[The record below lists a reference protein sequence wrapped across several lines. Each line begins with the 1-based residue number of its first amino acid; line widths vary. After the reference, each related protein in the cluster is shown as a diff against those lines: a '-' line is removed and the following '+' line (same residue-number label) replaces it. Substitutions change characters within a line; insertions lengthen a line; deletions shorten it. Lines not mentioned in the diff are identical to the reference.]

1 MKKTTIL
8 VLSNP
13 DDPLLSMLNPLRDS
27 ASIVTGEMHQAFE
40 KAAPDAEVILN
51 WCGSLSLMREV
62 FAMHRNLRWVHSRSV
77 GLERTLFPELA
88 ASEVTL
94 TNGRG
99 VFSPSLGEFT
109 LAAILY
115 FAKDFRRMIRN
126 QLAGLWE
133 PFDVSLVESQTVG
146 IVGYGDIGRAVAA
159 RVRAMGMNVLAVK
172 RNVPVKPARDP
183 LVDEIYGSDRRLDML
198 SRCDYVVV
206 AVPLNQET
214 YGLIGD
220 AEFAAMKK
228 GAVVINISRGPVIKE
243 VAMIKALSEN
253 RIKGAALDVFD
264 QEPLPKGH
272 PFFKLENVLLSP
284 HCADHTSDWLENAM
298 RLFIAQF
305 ERFRRGETLQN
316 VVDKKLGY

>member
-1 MKKTTIL
+1 M
-8 VLSNP
+8 P
-13 DDPLLSMLNPLRDS
+13 
-27 ASIVTGEMHQAFE
+27 
-40 KAAPDAEVILN
+40 
-51 WCGSLSLMREV
+51 
-62 FAMHRNLRWVHSRSV
+62 RNLRWVHSRSV

-146 IVGYGDIGRAVAA
+146 IVGYGDIGWAVAA

-198 SRCDYVVV
+198 SR
-206 AVPLNQET
+206 
-214 YGLIGD
+214 
-220 AEFAAMKK
+220 
-228 GAVVINISRGPVIKE
+228 
-243 VAMIKALSEN
+243 
-253 RIKGAALDVFD
+253 
-264 QEPLPKGH
+264 
-272 PFFKLENVLLSP
+272 
-284 HCADHTSDWLENAM
+284 
-298 RLFIAQF
+298 
-305 ERFRRGETLQN
+305 
-316 VVDKKLGY
+316 